1 MSILCGALEDIEME
15 VDYSADV
22 FDESVINYSIEELE
36 HLFNWYGTQKV
47 MGSTEGLGKIAS
59 NISIAFI
66 DFLIKIKKNIQYS
79 ISPYYSDLN
88 RSELM
93 FHMDAHNRAMIR
105 VFGMPY
111 TELIKV
117 PCPQFPFTISV
128 NSINTYCKNTF
139 DTVEMIKRIVS
150 LIEGYAELAAAI
162 QINDAERASTTL
174 IKLNTLN
181 INDIQR
187 SIKHNLIKFV
197 AKPSQ
202 NKSTFGAHFDSVA
215 AFQESIDLAL
225 LYAGEFDAAIKVS
238 KLLSKLYST
247 FDKLR
252 DAIVKASSTDF
263 DLSSLAGVVTS
274 INHTGELLES
284 YGMLVKEAHHVE
296 HWLTIIA
303 DECVTFV
310 KK

>member
-1 MSILCGALEDIEME
+1 MSILCSALEDME
-15 VDYSADV
+15 ISTDYSAEV
-22 FDESVINYSIEELE
+22 FDASVIQYSIEELE
-36 HLFNWYGTQKV
+36 HLLSWYGTQKV
-47 MGSTEGLGKIAS
+47 MGSAEGLGKIAS

-79 ISPYYSDLN
+79 ISPLYTDLN

-93 FHMDAHNRAMIR
+93 FHMDAHSRAMNR
-105 VFGMPY
+105 VFQMPY
-111 TELIKV
+111 TELKNV
-117 PCPQFPFTISV
+117 ACPQWPFTISV
-128 NSINTYCKNTF
+128 NATNTYCKDTF
-139 DTVEMIKRIVS
+139 ESIEMIKRMVS
-150 LIEGYAELAAAI
+150 LIEGYAELGAAI
-162 QINDAERASTTL
+162 QINDAGRASTTL
-174 IKLNTLN
+174 IRINTLN

-187 SIKHNLIKFV
+187 SVKHNLIKFV

-202 NKSTFGAHFDSVA
+202 SKTSFGSVFDSVA
-215 AFQESIDLAL
+215 SFQEAIDLAL
-225 LYAGEFDAAIKVS
+225 LYSGEFDASIKVS
-238 KLLSKLYST
+238 KLLSKLYSV

-252 DAIVKASSTDF
+252 DAIVKASTTDF

-296 HWLTIIA
+296 HWLTVSA
-303 DECVTFV
+303 EECVKIA